1 MAQANL
7 TRIEAVELA
16 RRIQGLSVAEQA
28 KLLARVM
35 LAEGKKVPRSA
46 IRAIQH
52 RAAASRMSAEAV
64 EQQVVQTVR
73 AVRSGRARKRR

>member
-1 MAQANL
+1 MAQAHL
-7 TRIEAVELA
+7 THIQAADLA

-35 LAEGKKVPRSA
+35 LAEGQKVPRSA
-46 IRAIQH
+46 IRAIQR
-52 RAAASRMSAEAV
+52 RAGASATAV
-64 EQQVVQTVR
+64 DEQVVLAVR

>member
-1 MAQANL
+1 MAAANL

-35 LAEGKKVPRSA
+35 LAEGKKVPRSG
-46 IRAIQH
+46 IRTIQH
-52 RAAASRMSAEAV
+52 RAGVSRMSADAV
-64 EQQVVQTVR
+64 EQQVVQIVR
-73 AVRSGRARKRR
+73 AVRNGRAPQRR